1 MEARLFSFLAAGLE
15 YSYELKLFPLFQEF
29 LNQEKHIAT
38 LKVEEFE
45 ESRRESGFINSLT
58 EEQKKFLWLT
68 HLDRRLHQSSF
79 SESLEF
85 TWYMGLSNERRLK
98 LGVNR
103 ELLDYLGYMDTLLD
117 RPEEHYQ
124 YQMKLKEKLQKNKLK
139 TWSELSGFVRKNS
152 NRSPLFSFDYEKDWS
167 VVLRLNGY
175 SFFYGNDKYL
185 IYFPKTNHEMMD
197 FGARFNTC
205 LASCQAAN
213 FLKGKEVKFIVFKE
227 KELFSSLTLS
237 KQDDEI
243 VVSMMK
249 SYNNRNVDPNLSL
262 FIQDKV
268 DKLLRL
274 HKARL
279 LLQA

>member
-1 MEARLFSFLAAGLE
+1 
-15 YSYELKLFPLFQEF
+15 
-29 LNQEKHIAT
+29 
-38 LKVEEFE
+38 
-45 ESRRESGFINSLT
+45 
-58 EEQKKFLWLT
+58 
-68 HLDRRLHQSSF
+68 
-79 SESLEF
+79 
-85 TWYMGLSNERRLK
+85 
-98 LGVNR
+98 
-103 ELLDYLGYMDTLLD
+103 
-117 RPEEHYQ
+117 
-124 YQMKLKEKLQKNKLK
+124 
-139 TWSELSGFVRKNS
+139 
-152 NRSPLFSFDYEKDWS
+152 
-167 VVLRLNGY
+167 
-175 SFFYGNDKYL
+175 
-185 IYFPKTNHEMMD
+185 MMD